1 MIESVQCLDDAQLVC
16 IAATGQRFSTRPY
29 STLLC
34 VSLRTLGWNLWR
46 AEYSFNHVD
55 TAASDDTCMYTLNHK
70 KRDILFLTITLANL
84 NRFLW
89 FSYRI
94 NREEILHLTV
104 VKICHITQF
113 MCTPYLEKLKHTF
126 CRDSWNVAVYIWLQL
141 CQILTDFNN
150 FCSDETREMY
160 KTGHTFTYLLLKRK
174 CC

>member
-113 MCTPYLEKLKHTF
+113 MCTPYLEKLLISVKIWQNCSHMYTATF
-126 CRDSWNVAVYIWLQL
+126 HESWQNVG
-141 CQILTDFNN
+141 F
-150 FCSDETREMY
+150 
-160 KTGHTFTYLLLKRK
+160 TFSR
-174 CC
+174 